1 MPTMV
6 EFGGLDGDSGS
17 VDVDVEV
24 FRMEAALAQDDQSR
38 LEVGTPYVTEILAFD
53 GNDDDEVIAIDG
65 WIFKLISQFDRFSD
79 KVDLESCRG

>member
-6 EFGGLDGDSGS
+6 EFGELDGNIGS

-24 FRMEAALAQDDQSR
+24 FRMEAALAQDDQSK
-38 LEVGTPYVTEILAFD
+38 LEVGTSYVTEILAFD